1 MRVRLLPS
9 NLSDPS
15 HLQPLTTFLIND
27 TLATD
32 GGSLG
37 FALDLDSQRAVRA
50 IVVTHTH
57 TDHTA
62 SLPIFIAEVFPFLKE
77 PISLYSTAEIIDG
90 LRKHVFND
98 TIWPDFHKIILPNGN
113 EASLRYSEI
122 EPMVSFEAEDLRVML
137 VPVNHVV
144 PTVGVV
150 VEDDH
155 SAVIVTSDTYHTEE
169 IWRVANATEHLK
181 AVFVDVSYP
190 NEMEALAAVS
200 KHLTPQAL
208 DIELGKMNREPRVY
222 AVHLKPQFR
231 SQVVQQLARM
241 NRPNV
246 SVCEIGREYVF

>member
-27 TLATD
+27 TLAVD
-32 GGSLG
+32 SGSLG
-37 FALDLDSQRAVRA
+37 FALDLESQRGVRKV
-50 IVVTHTH
+50 VVTHTH
-57 TDHTA
+57 TDHIA

-77 PISLYSTAEIIDG
+77 PISLYSTAKILGG

-98 TIWPDFHKIILPNGN
+98 TIWPDFLQIKLLNGN
-113 EASLRYSEI
+113 GASLHYSEI
-122 EPMVSFEAEDLRVML
+122 DPMVPFEAENLRMML

-150 VEDDH
+150 IEDDH
-155 SAVIVTSDTYHTEE
+155 SAVIFTSDTYHTEE
-169 IWRVANATEHLK
+169 IWKVANATEQLK
-181 AVFVDVSYP
+181 AIFVDVSYP
-190 NEMEALAAVS
+190 NEMEALAAAS

-208 DIELGKMNREPRVY
+208 DIELSKMNREPRVY

-231 SQVVQQLARM
+231 AQVVQQLAWM